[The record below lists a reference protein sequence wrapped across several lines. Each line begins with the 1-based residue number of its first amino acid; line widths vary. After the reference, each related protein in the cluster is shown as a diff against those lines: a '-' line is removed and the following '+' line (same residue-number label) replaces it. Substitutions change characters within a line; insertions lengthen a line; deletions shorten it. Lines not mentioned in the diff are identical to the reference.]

1 MGRRGRFFWSAQ
13 EHVLVLLR
21 GTRERGGSSCAL
33 SLTFFF
39 FTGFPVSSR
48 EQKGLMFSSKDSWA
62 PGSLVA
68 LHLVC
73 LPGRGK
79 RAASGWA
86 KPGLLAELTP
96 TPPLCRTAEDVDAA
110 CTLMTWVFMSPPPPP
125 RSTGSRSPK
134 TKGPRASG

>member
-1 MGRRGRFFWSAQ
+1 MP
-13 EHVLVLLR
+13 
-21 GTRERGGSSCAL
+21 L

-110 CTLMTWVFMSPPPPP
+110 CTLMTWVFMSPPAPPLNRVAQP
-125 RSTGSRSPK
+125 QDE
-134 TKGPRASG
+134 RASSFWLALWLAA